1 MRHVVRRSI
10 GVPAEPPLSEPVF
23 FILLGLADKPRH
35 GYALIREVE
44 AVSDGRVRL
53 RTGTLYGAF
62 RRLLEEGLIEPYDQ
76 ADTARDKQAYRL
88 TSAGHARLRRET
100 ERLRET
106 AAAAAARL
114 KVRRV

>member
-1 MRHVVRRSI
+1 M
-10 GVPAEPPLSEPVF
+10 
-23 FILLGLADKPRH
+23 
-35 GYALIREVE
+35 
-44 AVSDGRVRL
+44 RL

-62 RRLLEEGLIEPYDQ
+62 RRLLEEGLIERYDQ

-88 TSAGHARLRRET
+88 TSAGRVRLVREA

-114 KVRRV
+114 KPRRT